1 MIRYNKLSFFDMVL
15 VTNIV
20 FNKDGYYL
28 TKTYIVTSIHRS
40 WWLSLVLLYKEHS
53 ENMQHNSKM
62 KQQWMGLTFIMP
74 QCPLFL
80 L

>member
-1 MIRYNKLSFFDMVL
+1 MIRYDKLSFFDMVL

-40 WWLSLVLLYKEHS
+40 WWLSLILLYKEHS
-53 ENMQHNSKM
+53 EKM
-62 KQQWMGLTFIMP
+62 
-74 QCPLFL
+74 
-80 L
+80 